1 MDADRAQRALA
12 QRIGREEHPLPPVF
26 KNRGVFSGQT
36 LRHQLWYVAAALVV
50 CVIGVIAKWNG
61 VARHDILSMP
71 SAVSTYTTL
80 NGERAN
86 ITLPD
91 GSTVALNVASRLE
104 VPVDYA
110 AGNHTMHLM
119 GEALFTVMHHEG
131 MPVTVIAGATTAR
144 VLGTSFAVRHY
155 ATDTTTV
162 VAVRDGKVAVG
173 NVVVTAARLV
183 EVAPHGA
190 QRLRSADPAQF
201 GFTTGVLKL
210 SSMPLSRAVTEL
222 DRWYAADI
230 RLGDTSF
237 AKIPIKGKFL
247 AGSLSQLAEILAFQL
262 DARVVR
268 DGRVL
273 TLYSKAK

>member
-1 MDADRAQRALA
+1 
-12 QRIGREEHPLPPVF
+12 
-26 KNRGVFSGQT
+26 
-36 LRHQLWYVAAALVV
+36 
-50 CVIGVIAKWNG
+50 
-61 VARHDILSMP
+61 MP
-71 SAVSTYTTL
+71 SAVSMYTTL
-80 NGERAN
+80 SGERAN

-104 VPVDYA
+104 VPIDYA

-119 GEALFTVMHHEG
+119 GEALFTVRHHEG

-155 ATDTTTV
+155 ATDTTTT

-173 NVVVTAARLV
+173 RVVVTAARLL
-183 EVAPHGA
+183 EVTPHDA
-190 QRLRSADPAQF
+190 LRLRAANPAQF
-201 GFTTGVLKL
+201 GFTAGVLKL
-210 SSMPLSRAVTEL
+210 NNMPLSRAVAEL

-230 RLGDTSF
+230 RLGDSSF
-237 AKIPIKGKFL
+237 AKIPIEGKFV
-247 AGSLSQLAEILAFQL
+247 AGSLSALAEILTLGL

-273 TLYSKAK
+273 TLYPKVQ